1 MDPRPWHEFYDDGVP
16 PSLDYEDVPLGGFIP
31 RAAERW
37 GDRPAIAFMN
47 CRMTYAQLAD
57 HVARLA
63 DVLTGKGVVK
73 DSKVAI
79 HLPNLPQ
86 TIIAFHAVMACGA
99 QAVMTNPLYVSREIE
114 HQWNDA
120 GCKLAITADFLYAR
134 TIAPIKDKL
143 PVEQYIVT
151 SIPDY
156 LGFPLN
162 LLAPL
167 KLKRQNPP
175 AIAPMPTG
183 PDITPFKAAIKAAAP
198 RRPDVSVGMD
208 DLAVLQYTG
217 GTTGVSKAAVLTHRN
232 LSYNVQQCRAWMT
245 TLNDGTDVV
254 LAALPYFHIFGLTVC
269 MNMCV
274 WLGAN
279 IVVMPNP
286 RDIPALIK
294 ATAKHRV
301 TLFPGVPA
309 MFHNINVHPMA
320 AKADM
325 SSVKGIFSGSAPL
338 PIDTMKRFEALTG
351 GIIIE
356 AFGLT
361 ETSPGT
367 HVNPMFGTRKPG
379 TVGLP
384 ISDTDSRI
392 VDMDDGV
399 TDMPVGQEG
408 ELIIKGPQ
416 VMQGY
421 WNRPDET
428 ALVLKD
434 GWLYTGDLA
443 IADEQ
448 GYVSIVG
455 RKKDMIV
462 CGGYNVYPDEID
474 RVLTDH
480 EDVLEA
486 ATIGIPDPKRGE
498 TVKSFVVRRPGSALD
513 EAGVVAW
520 CKEQLAA
527 YKVPKLVEFRD
538 ELPKSAM
545 LKLLRRELRDQEIA
559 RMEAE
564 GGA

>member
-1 MDPRPWHEFYDDGVP
+1 
-16 PSLDYEDVPLGGFIP
+16 
-31 RAAERW
+31 
-37 GDRPAIAFMN
+37 
-47 CRMTYAQLAD
+47 
-57 HVARLA
+57 
-63 DVLTGKGVVK
+63 
-73 DSKVAI
+73 
-79 HLPNLPQ
+79 
-86 TIIAFHAVMACGA
+86 
-99 QAVMTNPLYVSREIE
+99 
-114 HQWNDA
+114 
-120 GCKLAITADFLYAR
+120 
-134 TIAPIKDKL
+134 
-143 PVEQYIVT
+143 
-151 SIPDY
+151 
-156 LGFPLN
+156 
-162 LLAPL
+162 
-167 KLKRQNPP
+167 
-175 AIAPMPTG
+175 
-183 PDITPFKAAIKAAAP
+183 
-198 RRPDVSVGMD
+198 MD

-232 LSYNVQQCRAWMT
+232 LGYNVQQCRAWMT
-245 TLNDGTDVV
+245 TLNEGNDVI

-269 MNMCV
+269 MNLCV

-309 MFHNINVHPMA
+309 MFHNINVHPAA

-338 PIDTMKRFEALTG
+338 PVDTMKRFEALTG

-367 HVNPMFGTRKPG
+367 HVNPMFGARKPG

-399 TDMPVGQEG
+399 TEKGVGEEG

-443 IADEQ
+443 VADEQ

-462 CGGYNVYPDEID
+462 CGGYNVYPDEVD

-480 EDVLEA
+480 DDVLEA
-486 ATIGIPDPKRGE
+486 ATIGIPDPRRGE

-513 EAGVVAW
+513 EDGVVAW
-520 CKEQLAA
+520 CKELLAA

-564 GGA
+564 GQA